1 MAALASTG
9 ALAQPTGTGIQA
21 PCAPVAS
28 PGAGQACPEATR
40 PLPPVPQNWTIIE
53 SRSPAD
59 DRPQISASIW
69 VEKDQSILALRCF
82 DGQLDMMV
90 SSPALVLPDAT
101 ARVTYRIEGAA
112 PVTGTWHVAANR
124 QDLFAPDPERLLR
137 TLPDQGTLF
146 IRAQGRG
153 RTAFEARFAY
163 RDMNGVRAR
172 FAARCV
178 HATARPQT
186 PSAAPA
192 QGASENAASKNTA
205 SQNAPPENATPAVTP
220 QPAPARPADPVSD
233 LGIRSWAAP
242 PAPPSFAD
250 RPLRRLPEE

>member
-9 ALAQPTGTGIQA
+9 ALAQPTGAGIQA
-21 PCAPVAS
+21 PCAPGAS
-28 PGAGQACPEATR
+28 PGAGPACPEAAR
-40 PLPPVPQNWTIIE
+40 PLPPIPQNWTIIE

-59 DRPQISASIW
+59 DRPQVSASIW

-82 DGQLDMMV
+82 DGQSEVMF
-90 SSPALVLPDAT
+90 SSTALVVPDAT

-112 PVTGTWHVAANR
+112 PVTGTWRVAANR
-124 QDLFAPDPERLLR
+124 QDLFAPDPDRLLR
-137 TLPDQGTLF
+137 TLPDQGILV

-153 RTAFEARFAY
+153 RTAFEASFAY
-163 RDMNGVRAR
+163 RDLNGVRAR
-172 FAARCV
+172 FAARC
-178 HATARPQT
+178 AAAPARPHP

-192 QGASENAASKNTA
+192 HAASENARS
-205 SQNAPPENATPAVTP
+205 ENAGSENAKPAVAP
-220 QPAPARPADPVSD
+220 QLAPAPPADPAGA
-233 LGIRSWAAP
+233 LGIRPLAAP